1 MYGNKLSSNSSK
13 EEIFID
19 KREQNGVIPC
29 ITIESDGNVLATAT
43 TNEKNEVHISVSL
56 APKILKLLERLVAD
70 DDDIEDYLTDPKT
83 KF

>member
-1 MYGNKLSSNSSK
+1 MYGNKLSGNSSK

-19 KREQNGVIPC
+19 KTEQNGVIPS

-43 TNEKNEVHISVSL
+43 TNENNEIHISVAL
-56 APKILKLLERLVAD
+56 APKILDLLKRLVVD
-70 DDDIEDYLTDPKT
+70 DDDVEDYLTNPKT